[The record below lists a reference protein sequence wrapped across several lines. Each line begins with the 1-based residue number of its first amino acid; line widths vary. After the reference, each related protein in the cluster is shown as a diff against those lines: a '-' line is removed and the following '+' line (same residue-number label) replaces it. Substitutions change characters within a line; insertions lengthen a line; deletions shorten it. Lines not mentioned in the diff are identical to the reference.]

1 MLLKI
6 DIILLVR
13 QLEKSK
19 LVNNNK
25 FKEEFNLILI

>member
-1 MLLKI
+1 MENLLLKR
-6 DIILLVR
+6 DTRILDR

-25 FKEEFNLILI
+25 FKEDI